1 MKQKQFF
8 TDSMDKLF
16 ERKWAEAIYWTAWVC
31 VMLVLFFVFYAIL
44 DGRLQNELSEKQKQF
59 ETNYE
64 TIYEPKYEVL
74 ENALQDALKGE
85 EGFDVFALKDVE
97 YHLAFEGDNL
107 VVMLELPE
115 EDAAYP
121 IKITAKITDDRQILS
136 KESEKLSKEEYVT
149 SNVQILNGKLGTN
162 SLFLSLGVFLVCNIV
177 FLGLWGLS
185 ILHKNRY
192 QRHHYYILGD

>member
-1 MKQKQFF
+1 MKQKRFF

-16 ERKWAEAIYWTAWVC
+16 ERKWAEGIYWTAWVC
-31 VMLVLFFVFYAIL
+31 MMLVLFFVFYAIL
-44 DGRLQNELSEKQKQF
+44 DGRLQKKLPEKQKQF

-74 ENALQDALKGE
+74 ENALQDAMKGE
-85 EGFDVFALKDVE
+85 EGFNVFALQDVE
-97 YHLAFEGDNL
+97 YHLAFEGDAL
-107 VVMLELPE
+107 VVTVELPE

-136 KESEKLSKEEYVT
+136 KESEKLSKEEYVN
-149 SNVQILNGKLGTN
+149 SNIQILNGKLGTN
-162 SLFLSLGVFLVCNIV
+162 SLFLSLGVFLGCNIV

>member
-1 MKQKQFF
+1 MKQKRFF

-44 DGRLQNELSEKQKQF
+44 DGRLQKKLPEKQKQF
-59 ETNYE
+59 ETYYE

-74 ENALQDALKGE
+74 ENALQDAMKGQ

-97 YHLAFEGDNL
+97 HHFAFEGDAL
-107 VVMLELPE
+107 VVTVELPE
-115 EDAAYP
+115 EDSTYP
-121 IKITAKITDDRQILS
+121 IKITAKIANDSQILS
-136 KESEKLSKEEYVT
+136 KESEKLAKEEYVN
-149 SNVQILNGKLGTN
+149 SHIQNLEGKLGTN

-185 ILHKNRY
+185 ILLKNRY